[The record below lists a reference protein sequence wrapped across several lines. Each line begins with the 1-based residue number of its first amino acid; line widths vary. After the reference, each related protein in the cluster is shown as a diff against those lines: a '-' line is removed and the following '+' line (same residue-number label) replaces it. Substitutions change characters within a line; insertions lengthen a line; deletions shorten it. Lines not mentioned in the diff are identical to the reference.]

1 MDKQIERIGFSV
13 DAGLIQRLG
22 YELVGRA
29 ETAVSELIKNSYDA
43 DATNVNVNFINTDEI
58 HGTLI
63 IMDNGSGMSQK
74 QLIDGFMR
82 ISSTDK
88 IHNPISKKY
97 NRTKAGRKGIGRF
110 ATQRLGTKLT
120 IITQT
125 KEEDTAIKVSIDW
138 DRFVVDQDI
147 SDITFPLEIVKKER
161 SEGTTLVID
170 NLRDK
175 WSKASINRVYRYVM
189 DLFQPDYLSDKSFK
203 QNFAKRNENVFK
215 VVFKQSNNNESIILN
230 NEQLSIFDKSLATIE
245 GYIDETHIAHLKV
258 HSDSL
263 DLNDSDI
270 IINSEDNSAYN
281 SLSDVY
287 FKIYY
292 FIYNRP
298 QYYKGKVSN
307 MELSKIN
314 ELSKSA
320 SGVRLYRNGFRVL
333 PYGEVTDDWTQIDRR
348 WSSES
353 GIVNVPL
360 SNKNLFGFVEI
371 SDPNGDAFEETASRE
386 GLIENESFRQ
396 LTDFIH
402 KALIL
407 ARNRISEKITVFK
420 TESNEDDYTQ
430 KNLNEEQS
438 DQELIHS
445 LMQSIHNDTNKQ
457 PREKNIIIKRINR
470 LIEEAGM
477 LRVLAGLGL
486 TIGEFTHEIKQY
498 QPSIYGLIHKIRNN
512 NLPATSV
519 PTINSLKQNIDD
531 LFSYTRFFNAT
542 ISQNTTREKQP
553 IDILEIIDT
562 FYNTIKNDL
571 LTNKIE
577 LNVEEYDFE
586 AYTLP
591 MHKSEW
597 SSILFN
603 LYSNSRKAIRR
614 AHVATGNIL
623 IEVASV
629 NNYVCIRFN
638 DNGDGIPI
646 ENRNRIFNAFY
657 STSTPASFSAPQNE
671 QLVGTGLGLKIV
683 KDIIISYKGSI
694 KVTNPTDG
702 YNTCFEILIPKNNN

>member
-1 MDKQIERIGFSV
+1 MDKQIERVGFSV

-138 DRFVVDQDI
+138 DRYVVDQDI

-430 KNLNEEQS
+430 K
-438 DQELIHS
+438 
-445 LMQSIHNDTNKQ
+445 T
-457 PREKNIIIKRINR
+457 
-470 LIEEAGM
+470 
-477 LRVLAGLGL
+477 
-486 TIGEFTHEIKQY
+486 
-498 QPSIYGLIHKIRNN
+498 
-512 NLPATSV
+512 
-519 PTINSLKQNIDD
+519 
-531 LFSYTRFFNAT
+531 
-542 ISQNTTREKQP
+542 
-553 IDILEIIDT
+553 
-562 FYNTIKNDL
+562 
-571 LTNKIE
+571 
-577 LNVEEYDFE
+577 
-586 AYTLP
+586 
-591 MHKSEW
+591 
-597 SSILFN
+597 
-603 LYSNSRKAIRR
+603 
-614 AHVATGNIL
+614 
-623 IEVASV
+623 
-629 NNYVCIRFN
+629 
-638 DNGDGIPI
+638 
-646 ENRNRIFNAFY
+646 
-657 STSTPASFSAPQNE
+657 
-671 QLVGTGLGLKIV
+671 
-683 KDIIISYKGSI
+683 
-694 KVTNPTDG
+694 
-702 YNTCFEILIPKNNN
+702 

>member
-1 MDKQIERIGFSV
+1 MEKISERIGFSV

-43 DATNVNVNFINTDEI
+43 DATIVDVEFIDADEVN
-58 HGTLI
+58 GTLI
-63 IMDNGSGMSQK
+63 ISDNGNGMSQK
-74 QLIDGFMR
+74 QLINGFMR

-97 NRTKAGRKGIGRF
+97 RRTKAGRKGIGRF

-125 KEEDTAIKVSIDW
+125 KEDNMAIKFSIDW
-138 DRFVVDQDI
+138 DRYIVDQDI
-147 SDITFPLEIVKKER
+147 TEITFPLEFIEKEKN
-161 SEGTTLVID
+161 EGTTLIIG

-175 WSKASINRVYRYVM
+175 WSKASINRVYRYIM
-189 DLFQPDYLSDKSFK
+189 DLFQPDYLSEKSLK
-203 QNFAKRNENVFK
+203 QNFAKKDEDTFR
-215 VVFKQSNNNESIILN
+215 VVFKQTCNSKSIIIN
-230 NEQLSIFDKSLATIE
+230 NDQLSIFDKALAIIE
-245 GYIDETHIAHLKV
+245 GYIDEKHIAHLKV
-258 HSDSL
+258 YSESLGLSDS
-263 DLNDSDI
+263 I
-270 IINSEDNSAYN
+270 IINNSDKAVIYDILED
-281 SLSDVY
+281 VH

-292 FIYNRP
+292 FIYNKP
-298 QYYKGKVSN
+298 QYYKGKITK
-307 MELSKIN
+307 MELSRIN

-333 PYGEVTDDWTQIDRR
+333 PYGEITDDWTQIDRR

-353 GIVNVPL
+353 GIVNIPL

-371 SDPNGDAFEETASRE
+371 SDPNGDRFEETASRE
-386 GLIENESFRQ
+386 GLIENEAFRE

-402 KALIL
+402 KSLVL
-407 ARNRISEKITVFK
+407 ARNRIAEKITKFK
-420 TESNEDDYTQ
+420 TDSNEDDYTQ
-430 KNLNEEQS
+430 KNINEELS
-438 DQELIHS
+438 DQELIDS
-445 LMQSIHNDTNKQ
+445 LVKSVHVDTSKKAE
-457 PREKNIIIKRINR
+457 EKKIIIKRINR

-498 QPSIYGLIHKIRNN
+498 QPSIYGLIHQLRIN
-512 NLPATSV
+512 NLPINSIPV
-519 PTINSLKQNIDD
+519 INSLKQNIDD
-531 LFSYTRFFNAT
+531 LFGYTRFFNAT

-553 IDILEIIDT
+553 IDVLEIIDA
-562 FYNTIKNDL
+562 FKNTIKNDL
-571 LTNKIE
+571 VSNKIE
-577 LNVEEYDFE
+577 FNVEEYDFE
-586 AYTLP
+586 PYTVP

-614 AHVATGNIL
+614 AQVVGNIL
-623 IEVASV
+623 IEVGSYDKYITV
-629 NNYVCIRFN
+629 RFN
-638 DNGDGIPI
+638 DNGDGIPE
-646 ENRNRIFNAFY
+646 ENKDRVFNAFY

-683 KDIIISYKGSI
+683 KDIILSYRGNI
-694 KVTNPTDG
+694 NVVNPTEG
-702 YNTCFEILIPKNNN
+702 YNTCFEILIPKNNNQ